1 MHIGRAIAVIA
12 IIVAATVGA
21 QADGKVYRWVDEQG
35 KVHFGDRAP
44 PAAGATE
51 VKIESFRGDAEVVDG
66 DATGNEVVLYTTRWC
81 PSCRR
86 AREHLSKRGIPFSDW
101 DIESNPYARAE
112 YNILKGRGV
121 PLILVGKQRMNG
133 FNGAKLD
140 KMLVKAGYVLP
151 GRERKR

>member
-1 MHIGRAIAVIA
+1 MHTGRVVTAIALIA
-12 IIVAATVGA
+12 VAAGGV
-21 QADGKVYRWVDEQG
+21 QADGKVYRWVDEAG
-35 KVHFGDRAP
+35 KVHFGDRA

-51 VKIESFRGDAEVVDG
+51 VKIESFRGDAEVLDG
-66 DATGNEVVLYTTRWC
+66 DAAGNEVVLYTTRWC

-140 KMLVKAGYVLP
+140 KMLVKASYVLP
-151 GRERKR
+151 DRERKR